1 MSDNSDNL
9 VELNIFSNMSEPI
22 INQGSIS
29 ALEMLLSY
37 TSSKE
42 EARRLTVKLLNACGS
57 FSAVLDAPYSV
68 LNEQG
73 LSTNQ
78 SVLIKI
84 IPAITRKYLDSKYFS
99 KTAPAKIS
107 DFKTKIITA
116 FIGSATEE
124 VLLVLRDRFDTELY
138 FGMVSKGS
146 VNASEIYI
154 KKIIELALR
163 FKASSA
169 VIAHNHPSGVSY
181 PSQKDSEST
190 IKIKNALN
198 NVNVI
203 LKNHYI
209 VAANNAFS
217 MADSE
222 EFFDLFL

>member
-1 MSDNSDNL
+1 MTNAHFDQDSS
-9 VELNIFSNMSEPI
+9 VSHYGGIFFDSEGI
-22 INQGSIS
+22 AGIRRLMDIR
-29 ALEMLLSY
+29 
-37 TSSKE
+37 E
-42 EARRLTVKLLNACGS
+42 EAA
-57 FSAVLDAPYSV
+57 
-68 LNEQG
+68 
-73 LSTNQ
+73 
-78 SVLIKI
+78 
-84 IPAITRKYLDSKYFS
+84 
-99 KTAPAKIS
+99 KTPK
-107 DFKTKIITA
+107 D
-116 FIGSATEE
+116 
-124 VLLVLRDRFDTELY
+124 
-138 FGMVSKGS
+138 KG
-146 VNASEIYI
+146 A